1 MNILYAEDSHDI
13 AELIMAVL
21 GNKFPSLHVTW
32 VDDGTLALEVFR
44 YGGKEY
50 HGILTD
56 NNMVKMDGT
65 DLAEILRTK
74 DKTEIPILMHTA
86 KSNCV
91 DEDKR
96 RYLDA
101 IIDKHDMESLFAA
114 IKTHFKV

>member
-21 GNKFPSLHVTW
+21 RNKFPSLHLTW
-32 VDDGTLALEVFR
+32 VVDGELALEAFR
-44 YGGKEY
+44 YGKKEY
-50 HGILTD
+50 HGIITD
-56 NNMVKMDGT
+56 NNMDLMDGT
-65 DLAEILRTK
+65 ELAEILRNS

-86 KSNCV
+86 KSEGV
-91 DEDKR
+91 DPCKL

-101 IIDKHDMESLFAA
+101 VIDKHDMESLFTA